1 MASMLGVL
9 MKNERAQKETN
20 DRVLLQTNKSENPFF
35 FFWEDDIKK
44 RPELNEG

>member
-20 DRVLLQTNKSENPFF
+20 DRVLLQTNESENPFF
-35 FFWEDDIKK
+35 FFEKMILRRD
-44 RPELNEG
+44 LN